1 MEEINVKSKQDII
14 FQNLYNCMGCIV
26 SNERLMTEAKI
37 NNPDTLCYHISCLRN
52 KISDNYR
59 ICNIKSVGYR
69 MDVVLS

>member
-1 MEEINVKSKQDII
+1 
-14 FQNLYNCMGCIV
+14 MGCIV